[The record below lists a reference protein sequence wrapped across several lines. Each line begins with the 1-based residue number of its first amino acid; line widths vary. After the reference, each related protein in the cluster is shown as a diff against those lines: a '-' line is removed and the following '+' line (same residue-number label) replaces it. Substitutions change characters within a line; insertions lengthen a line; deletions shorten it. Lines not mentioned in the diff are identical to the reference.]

1 MAKRFRPSLYV
12 ILWGG
17 LGTVWMAW
25 LFHIRSLHR
34 VMLTDCVGLWSA
46 NYLQQFR
53 GIAPLGDLL
62 LFNAW
67 MVATS
72 AGEWIVF
79 FGLILRYLKRRF
91 SK

>member
-1 MAKRFRPSLYV
+1 MAKRFRPSLHV

-17 LGTVWMAW
+17 LGTLWMAW
-25 LFHIRSLHR
+25 LLHIRSLR
-34 VMLTDCVGLWSA
+34 GVMLTDCVGLLSA
-46 NYLQQFR
+46 GYFPRLR
-53 GIAPLGDLL
+53 GAAPLGDLL

-79 FGLILRYLKRRF
+79 GLILRYLKRRL